1 MRDSWH
7 GCYRGG
13 WGRNLVPEAFAHPAK
28 VAFGLSELI
37 FAHMREERWIA
48 PGSVI
53 LDPFAGI
60 GGFAL
65 QAMLAGCE
73 FIGVELEPKFV
84 TLAEQNITLWNSRYA
99 GRIPGWGSA
108 VILQGDSR
116 RLLAWQ
122 FAGAKVD
129 GCVSSPPYAGSL
141 DAKGD
146 GIDWTKARRGGHS
159 AELGTPRSPSRGA
172 IADGYGAGADNLGN
186 MPEGDVDAVISS
198 PPFLNQVQAQDP
210 KYQKAG
216 DTHGPRHSDYGSSP
230 GQLGQ
235 MCEGEFEEILL
246 DTKQNPATMSICR
259 NVERAESQS
268 LEEVSGAGSV
278 PTRFGVPRSRG
289 GKSQRVSERKSGRPD
304 LINRCQI
311 AGGRLTQTGRE
322 EAQLGEDTL
331 GGFCEEQPSN
341 EMGTNASSACLTSE
355 SKSIISKADR
365 KPEDGGTTHPTT
377 SKQFVVSVTSQ
388 STDLLGYGEPAQSA
402 ENEQKEN
409 RLEDAARKGAANSPS
424 LPPRFDS
431 KISGLPDNFWCASRQ
446 ILEQVFLAMKPGG
459 HAVFVVKAFVRKGK
473 LVDFPGQWRQLC
485 EAVGFRCL
493 HVHRALLTEEY
504 GTQINTKGDHE
515 THRIKRA
522 SFFRR
527 LAEKKGSPR
536 IDWEEVQCFERP

>member
-1 MRDSWH
+1 MRTDEWH

-28 VAFGLSELI
+28 VAFGLSERI
-37 FAHMREERWIA
+37 FGHMKDESWIT

-73 FIGVELEPKFV
+73 FIGVELESKFV
-84 TLAEQNITLWNSRYA
+84 ALAAQNISLWNSRYA
-99 GRIPGWGSA
+99 GKLPVWGSA

-116 RLLAWQ
+116 QLLAWQ
-122 FAGAKVD
+122 FAGPKVD
-129 GCVSSPPYAGSL
+129 GVVGSPPFTNSLNDGSTGSVFTAPKRSDGSRL
-141 DAKGD
+141 GLGVSYGKNYGD
-146 GIDWTKARRGGHS
+146 N
-159 AELGTPRSPSRGA
+159 PS
-172 IADGYGAGADNLGN
+172 NLGN

-331 GGFCEEQPSN
+331 GGFCE
-341 EMGTNASSACLTSE
+341 
-355 SKSIISKADR
+355 
-365 KPEDGGTTHPTT
+365 
-377 SKQFVVSVTSQ
+377 
-388 STDLLGYGEPAQSA
+388 
-402 ENEQKEN
+402 
-409 RLEDAARKGAANSPS
+409 
-424 LPPRFDS
+424 
-431 KISGLPDNFWCASRQ
+431 
-446 ILEQVFLAMKPGG
+446 
-459 HAVFVVKAFVRKGK
+459 
-473 LVDFPGQWRQLC
+473 
-485 EAVGFRCL
+485 
-493 HVHRALLTEEY
+493 
-504 GTQINTKGDHE
+504 
-515 THRIKRA
+515 
-522 SFFRR
+522 
-527 LAEKKGSPR
+527 
-536 IDWEEVQCFERP
+536 